1 MLAVRRKLPAI
12 RQKLLDAALR
22 VDSQHWGGL
31 CAAATE
37 ALVPRCVE
45 FHTVKPPGALP
56 SEDHFDQGS
65 FLTIDVMLSHSSDFE
80 GGQFKTKESDGT
92 FASHSFDRGDAL
104 CFVSHKPHCILPVTA
119 GKRHVLVMEIW
130 EGEERSCG
138 HRCGRHWG
146 ECGFR

>member
-45 FHTVKPPGALP
+45 YHTVKPPGALP

-65 FLTIDVMLSHSSDFE
+65 FLTIDVS
-80 GGQFKTKESDGT
+80 
-92 FASHSFDRGDAL
+92 
-104 CFVSHKPHCILPVTA
+104 
-119 GKRHVLVMEIW
+119 
-130 EGEERSCG
+130 
-138 HRCGRHWG
+138 
-146 ECGFR
+146 